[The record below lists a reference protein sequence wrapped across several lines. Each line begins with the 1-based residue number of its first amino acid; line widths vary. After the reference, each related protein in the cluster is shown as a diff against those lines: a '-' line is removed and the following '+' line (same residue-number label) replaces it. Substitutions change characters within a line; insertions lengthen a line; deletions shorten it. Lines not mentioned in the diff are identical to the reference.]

1 MLDYCKPKTEE
12 YSIMSEKILII
23 DDDLDTLRLVGL
35 MLQRQGYQISAAT
48 NGQQGLDKAFEEDP
62 DLILLDIMM
71 PDMDGYEV
79 TRRLRRNPST
89 METPILMFTA
99 KTQLDDKVIGF
110 EVGANDYLTKPT
122 HPSELQARVK
132 TLLTRAG
139 EKKEI
144 GAISGGNENHGY
156 VIGVLGAR
164 GGLGTTSL
172 AVNLA
177 ASLQAR
183 TKSDVIVAEMLPGQG
198 TLSLEMGASNTT
210 GLTNL
215 LAVTKINEITREKVR
230 DGLVGHPSG
239 VKFLL
244 ASDRPRDM
252 HLINQTANYEFVI
265 KRLTSLA
272 RFVVLDLGVGLQPF
286 AEKILPL
293 CNEIM
298 IVIEGVPNTIIHATA
313 LIDDIAALGLSKK
326 TIEVVLNNRMRSD
339 TVLPSSQVQTK
350 LGHEIITTLTPAPE
364 LFVQATRM
372 QTPAVVCQPDS
383 LTARQILKLVDF
395 VIEREALPR

>member
-1 MLDYCKPKTEE
+1 
-12 YSIMSEKILII
+12 MSEKILII

-48 NGQQGLDKAFEEDP
+48 NGQQGLDKAFEDDP
-62 DLILLDIMM
+62 DLILLDVMM

-89 METPILMFTA
+89 MDTPILMFTA

-132 TLLTRAG
+132 ALLSRSM
-139 EKKEI
+139 EKKGVM
-144 GAISGGNENHGY
+144 GAHGNENHGY

-172 AVNLA
+172 VVNLA
-177 ASLQAR
+177 AGLQAR
-183 TKSDVIVAEMLPGQG
+183 TKSEVIVTEMLPGQG
-198 TLSLEMGASNTT
+198 ALSLEMGMDHST
-210 GLTNL
+210 GLAEL
-215 LAVTKINEITREKVR
+215 LGLAKLTEITRERVR
-230 DGLVGHPSG
+230 DSLVGHPSG
-239 VKFLL
+239 LKFLL

-252 HLINQTANYEFVI
+252 QLVNQKANYEMLV
-265 KRLTSLA
+265 KRLSGLA
-272 RFVVLDLGVGLQPF
+272 RFIVLDLGVALQPF
-286 AEKILPL
+286 AEKTLPL
-293 CNEIM
+293 CDDVLV
-298 IVIEGVPNTIIHATA
+298 VIEGVPNTIIRATA
-313 LIDDIAALGLSKK
+313 LVDDIVALGISKK
-326 TIEVVLNNRMRSD
+326 NIHVVLNNRIRSD
-339 TVLPSSQVQTK
+339 TQLASSQVQTQ

-372 QTPAVVCQPDS
+372 QTPALVCQPDS
-383 LTARQILKLVDF
+383 LTARQIMKLVDF
-395 VIEREALPR
+395 IIERETLPR